1 MEANFI
7 EEKSLVTLEFTKILK
22 RLSEYAKNE
31 DAKKLAENLK
41 PSPVYREVEQSLLET
56 DGAVTMSLKY
66 GTPEILRFE
75 PVEGSLKRLAVGG
88 GLSAGELLNIARVLK
103 CARNLK
109 RYTDCLLYTSPSPR
123 D

>member
-75 PVEGSLKRLAVGG
+75 PVEGSLKRLADVYK
-88 GLSAGELLNIARVLK
+88 RQVLRP
-103 CARNLK
+103 AYNPVVNRH
-109 RYTDCLLYTSPSPR
+109 S
-123 D
+123 